1 MNKKKLIIIIA
12 SIIVLALAFRIVW
25 KVTHPWTVT
34 VTTDY
39 INVRTDS
46 SVVSPLMGK
55 VEKGEKLK
63 VIRVYTEDY
72 YYYWYYVK
80 VNNYRKGWIAS
91 AKQNPFVEE
100 KNAPKDYTV
109 PILKYNEEVYKTKNE
124 KTITYDHL
132 YIKDNSKVKI
142 THKIKKDG
150 GLYWITYTVTDK
162 AGNKT
167 SKTQRIEF
175 EEKQNEKNN

>member
-1 MNKKKLIIIIA
+1 MKNKKYLLIILAIIILGIA
-12 SIIVLALAFRIVW
+12 IRIVW
-25 KVTHPWTVT
+25 KVTHQWTVT
-34 VTTDY
+34 VTADY
-39 INVRTDS
+39 INVRQDS
-46 SVVSPLMGK
+46 YVGSALIGK

-100 KNAPKDYTV
+100 KNAPKDYTT
-109 PILKYNEEVYKTKNE
+109 PILKFNEEIYRTKNE

-142 THKIKKDG
+142 THEIKKDG
-150 GLYWITYTVTDK
+150 SLYWITYTATDK

-175 EEKQNEKNN
+175 EE